1 MLNQDG
7 KRMKTHN
14 QTTQDFL
21 IVGAGILGL
30 TVAWELKKR
39 FPRASVAILE
49 KESGPGLHAS
59 GRNSGVLHSGIYY
72 PKNTLKA
79 QVCSRG
85 SMLMRAFAKEEGI
98 PCERRGKVIIPTS
111 QSELPTLDRLFLN
124 ARDNGIEAE
133 CLDAADIRKIEPYAA
148 PYEKGIHI
156 PDIYVIDGKAV
167 TRKLHELL
175 ESRGV
180 RFYWDHRVTHLD
192 DAARSV
198 SSIDRHFGYGMLFN
212 CAGAYSEAIA
222 KQCGLG
228 GSYAMVPFKGIYFK
242 LRPESAD
249 LVRGNIYPVPDLSM
263 PFLGVHLTR
272 GISGDVYIGPSSIP
286 ALGREHYYGVL
297 HTSEPAET
305 LRIVRL
311 LVDLYMADNQNFRK
325 MVYSEGQKLLRRHF
339 LNAARRLVPKITE
352 DDVVKTLKR
361 GIRPQLV
368 DIQKKS
374 LVMDYVLEKTETSVH
389 VLNAISPAFT
399 SSFEFAKFI
408 VDQSPLA
415 SSNRKDL

>member
-1 MLNQDG
+1 
-7 KRMKTHN
+7 MKTHN
-14 QTTQDFL
+14 QTAHDFL
-21 IVGAGILGL
+21 IIGAGILGL
-30 TVAWELKKR
+30 TVAWELKQR
-39 FPRASVAILE
+39 FPQSSIAILE
-49 KESGPGLHAS
+49 KESGPGFHAS

-85 SMLMRAFAKEEGI
+85 SVLMRAFAKEEGI

-111 QSELPTLDRLFLN
+111 QHELPTLDHLIRN
-124 ARDNGIEAE
+124 AADNGIEAE

-167 TRKLHELL
+167 TKKLHELL
-175 ESRGV
+175 ESQGV
-180 RFYWDHRVTHLD
+180 RFYWEHKVTRMD
-192 DAARSV
+192 DPARSV
-198 SSIDRHFGYGMLFN
+198 SSFDRHFSYGILFN

-228 GSYAMVPFKGIYFK
+228 SNYAMVPFKGIYFK
-242 LRPESAD
+242 LRPESSD

-263 PFLGVHLTR
+263 PFLGVHFTR
-272 GISGDVYIGPSSIP
+272 GIGGDVYIGPSSMP
-286 ALGREHYYGVL
+286 ALGREHYYGLL
-297 HTSEPAET
+297 HMSEPAET
-305 LRIVRL
+305 FRIVHRL
-311 LVDLYMADNQNFRK
+311 IDLYMADNQNFRK
-325 MVYSEGQKLLRRHF
+325 MVHSEAQKLLSRHF
-339 LNAARRLVPKITE
+339 LNAARRLVPRITE
-352 DDVVKTLKR
+352 NDVVKTLKR

-368 DIQKKS
+368 DVQKKS

-399 SSFEFAKFI
+399 SSFAFAKFI
-408 VDQSPLA
+408 VDQSPMT
-415 SSNRKDL
+415 

>member
-1 MLNQDG
+1 MNSNNL
-7 KRMKTHN
+7 
-14 QTTQDFL
+14 TTQDFL
-21 IVGAGILGL
+21 IIGAGILGL
-30 TVAWELKKR
+30 TVAWELKNR
-39 FPRASVAILE
+39 FPRASIAILE
-49 KESGPGLHAS
+49 KESAPGFHAS

-85 SMLMRAFAKEEGI
+85 SLLMRTFAKEEGI
-98 PCERRGKVIIPTS
+98 SCERRGKIIIPTS
-111 QSELPTLDRLFLN
+111 PSELPILDQLLLN

-133 CLDAADIRKIEPYAA
+133 CLDAEEIRKIEPYAA

-156 PDIYVIDGKAV
+156 RDIYVIDGKEV

-180 RFYWDHRVTHLD
+180 RFYWDHRVTDLD
-192 DAARSV
+192 DKSRSV
-198 SSIDRHFGYGMLFN
+198 SSADRHFGYGMLFN
-212 CAGAYSEAIA
+212 CAGAYSEAMA
-222 KQCGLG
+222 KKCGLG
-228 GSYAMVPFKGIYFK
+228 KRYAMVPFKGIYFK
-242 LRPESAD
+242 LRPESVD

-272 GISGDVYIGPSSIP
+272 GISGDVYIGPSSMP
-286 ALGREHYYGVL
+286 ALGREHYYGVF
-297 HTSEPAET
+297 HTSEPTET
-305 LRIVRL
+305 LRIVYR

-325 MVYSEGQKLLRRHF
+325 MVYAEGQKLLKRHF

-352 DDVVKTLKR
+352 DDVVKTMKR

-374 LVMDYVLEKTETSVH
+374 LVMDYVLEKTETSIH

-399 SSFEFAKFI
+399 SSFEFAKLI
-408 VDQSPLA
+408 VDQSLLV
-415 SSNRKDL
+415 SSDRKDL